1 MPLSGIFFASL
12 QHQSNRKIM
21 FRKTDPNPQLDIYT
35 APSMQLGSRASK
47 KYSDPNSWHN
57 QFYSLVTTK
66 IDEEIFK
73 PLFPEG
79 KKSGRPNA
87 SIRIL
92 VAMSV
97 LKEGFGCSDEDLFE
111 KCEFDLLTRKALGME
126 LLTDVTPSIDT
137 YYPFRRR
144 ICEYQKRTGIALM
157 QLCFEQLTDNQ
168 VRLLKMSGKCVRMDS
183 KLIDSNI
190 AHQSRYKLKPHDK
203 DGLTIREI
211 ATGNTYE
218 VVKAV
223 TKQGSRKRWRIP
235 WNNKTGWRYFEDKDI
250 KAYQLRKQIESL
262 PLEEQHKRNNV
273 EAAMFQYSFHT
284 RNGKT
289 QYRGCSNIVCMHI
302 AEVCG

>member
-1 MPLSGIFFASL
+1 
-12 QHQSNRKIM
+12 
-21 FRKTDPNPQLDIYT
+21 
-35 APSMQLGSRASK
+35 MQLGSRASK

-92 VAMSV
+92 VAKSV

-144 ICEYQKRTGIALM
+144 ICEYQERTGIALM
-157 QLCFEQLTDNQ
+157 QLCFEQLTGNQ

-235 WNNKTGWRYFEDKDI
+235 WNNKNGWRYFEDKDI

-289 QYRGCSNIVCMHI
+289 RYRGLLKHRMHAYSRCMWMNLRRMVI
-302 AEVCG
+302 FQISTFQRSIFALFGPIREAFGSFKAIS